1 MNLDSIVGFLA
12 GLFTTIAFVP
22 QVLKVWKSRSARD
35 ISLPM
40 YLIFT
45 AGVALWLGYGLLTG
59 TMPVIVANAVTLV
72 LAGAVLAMKL
82 RFG

>member
-1 MNLDSIVGFLA
+1 
-12 GLFTTIAFVP
+12 
-22 QVLKVWKSRSARD
+22 
-35 ISLPM
+35 M

-45 AGVALWLGYGLLTG
+45 AGVALWFGYGLLTG

>member
-1 MNLDSIVGFLA
+1 MNLDSVVGLLA

-22 QVLKVWKSRSARD
+22 QVLQVWKSRSARD